1 MKIKNLLITL
11 VLCVCGIAN
20 ASENSNEPKLKAFAL
35 ESMGIALNAPESWS
49 DFSKEGLFQV
59 IDEETNTQ
67 FTASVYDNSKNFTPL
82 QWAELRFGIVNSKM
96 TYLKYDN
103 LASEVKADS
112 WYGIAGEFSGIF
124 PNGKVT
130 RKYVVLAIVEKD
142 KLYSFTIVADEDVY
156 KEHKFFYQ
164 NLIRDNL
171 KFTTRS

>member
-1 MKIKNLLITL
+1 MQSDSAPCHALCVPHKDAPGCYAVDGGVSFSHGITMKIKNLLITL
-11 VLCVCGIAN
+11 VLCACGIAN
-20 ASENSNEPKLKAFAL
+20 ANESGNEPKLKEFAL

-67 FTASVYDNSKNFTPL
+67 FTASVYDNAKKFTPR

-112 WYGIAGEFSGIF
+112 WYG
-124 PNGKVT
+124 T
-130 RKYVVLAIVEKD
+130 
-142 KLYSFTIVADEDVY
+142 
-156 KEHKFFYQ
+156 
-164 NLIRDNL
+164 
-171 KFTTRS
+171 